1 MLFCVLFC
9 MLLCVLLH
17 AALCC
22 PVCCYAVVCKLVV
35 CLYVVLGFLPELSY
49 SINVTAMVWVHFVD
63 CFPLLLGYI
72 SVYVIS
78 LRYFH
83 MTRLI
88 HYWFK
93 YNILF
98 EIYCSVLNIWI
109 NFCLIFFC
117 EYLFIF
123 IFRSSKFGEPLIYF
137 MCHDRN

>member
-1 MLFCVLFC
+1 

-88 HYWFK
+88 HIWFK
-93 YNILF
+93 CTHLENFAYLTISGKGHGLM
-98 EIYCSVLNIWI
+98 SV
-109 NFCLIFFC
+109 
-117 EYLFIF
+117 
-123 IFRSSKFGEPLIYF
+123 
-137 MCHDRN
+137 